1 MKTAVEK
8 GVGLAVLPDYL
19 VGRDSALV
27 QVLTDAEMPQLD
39 TYFVYPEEMKNL
51 ARIQV
56 FRDFLVGKAQR
67 WAF

>member
-1 MKTAVEK
+1 M
-8 GVGLAVLPDYL
+8 
-19 VGRDSALV
+19 R
-27 QVLTDAEMPQLD
+27 EMPQLD

-67 WAF
+67 WTY